1 MAAQQRR
8 AALIALAVV
17 LLVAMLLPSA
27 QAWAP
32 RAPRPVPFP
41 LRMSSSPSPS
51 PDAAAHERRAQ
62 PRGQQQ
68 RAQGLTDRRAA
79 LGQKLLG
86 LSVASPLLLSAAVLG
101 GRPLPARAA
110 DEAKKEA
117 AIQVIRDGWQGG
129 MEVVVTLWC
138 GWSIDPS

>member
-1 MAAQQRR
+1 MAAQQRQT
-8 AALIALAVV
+8 ALIALAVV
-17 LLVAMLLPSA
+17 LLVAVLLPSA

-32 RAPRPVPFP
+32 RAPRPVPVP
-41 LRMSSSPSPS
+41 LRMSSSSSSSSSSSPS
-51 PDAAAHERRAQ
+51 SDAAAHEGRAQ

-68 RAQGLTDRRAA
+68 GLTERRAA

-117 AIQVIRDGWQGG
+117 AIQVIGDGG
-129 MEVVVTLWC
+129 MVWK
-138 GWSIDPS
+138 WW